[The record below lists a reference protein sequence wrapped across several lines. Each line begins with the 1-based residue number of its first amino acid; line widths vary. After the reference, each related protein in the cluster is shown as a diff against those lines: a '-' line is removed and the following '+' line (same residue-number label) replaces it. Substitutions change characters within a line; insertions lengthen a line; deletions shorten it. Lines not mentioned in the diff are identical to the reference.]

1 MLCTLN
7 TLTNAERI
15 QRNLNAILNQQ
26 AYVSANQNF
35 PMMNVYD
42 SSENITVYA
51 ELPGVSKEE
60 VSIKYENGI
69 LTLNG
74 KRKAKDF
81 TDETVVL
88 RKERADG
95 TFEKSLK
102 IPMKINAAEVKA
114 NLKDGILKIILPKSE
129 EARPK
134 TIEIN

>member
-60 VSIKYENGI
+60 VSVKYENGI

>member
-1 MLCTLN
+1 MLCSLN
-7 TLTNAERI
+7 TLSNAERI
-15 QRNLNAILNQQ
+15 QRNLNAILNQRG
-26 AYVSANQNF
+26 YSPVNHDF
-35 PMMNVYD
+35 PKMNVYD
-42 SSENITVYA
+42 SSEHLTVYA
-51 ELPGVSKEE
+51 ELPGVSKED

-74 KRKAKDF
+74 KRRRKEF

-88 RKERADG
+88 REERADG

-102 IPMKINAAEVKA
+102 IPMKINAAKVKA
-114 NLKDGILKIILPKSE
+114 SLKDGILAIALPKSE